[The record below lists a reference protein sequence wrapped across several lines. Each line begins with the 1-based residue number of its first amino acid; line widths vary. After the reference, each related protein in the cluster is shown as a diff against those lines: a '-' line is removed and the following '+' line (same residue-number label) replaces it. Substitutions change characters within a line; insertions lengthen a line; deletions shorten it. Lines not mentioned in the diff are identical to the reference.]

1 MTAPAPYETRTRSMA
16 YEIKKAE
23 RLIYSRQLRIEQRK
37 ATLIRHLHRRITSP
51 MALIMGGGLGFIIGD
66 LTAPR
71 HSRRPADS
79 ARSKRAASG
88 ESSLTKVLNWIGWW
102 NALTTAWPLTALS
115 HAFQA
120 QSGAPQPPAAGEP
133 PQPAPMPPQF

>member
-1 MTAPAPYETRTRSMA
+1 MTTPTPYETRTRSMA

-23 RLIYSRQLRIEQRK
+23 RRIISRQARLEQRK
-37 ATLIRHLHRRITSP
+37 NTLIRHLHRRLTTP
-51 MALIMGGGLGFIIGD
+51 TALVLAGGAGFIIGD

-71 HSRRPADS
+71 PSRRPADS
-79 ARSKRAASG
+79 AKSKRAASG
-88 ESSLTKVLNWIGWW
+88 ESSLTKVLNWISWW
-102 NALTTAWPLTALS
+102 NTLTTAWPLTALS